1 MLQHGLGFLLRYKVL
16 CAQLLNRVLQ
26 EIEALLLRE
35 ILGLGVAEDRG
46 VLVLLENVSN
56 DLLEAA
62 AVWLH
67 LGAWLVGRGFTNH
80 YEMSWTA
87 E

>member
-1 MLQHGLGFLLRYKVL
+1 M
-16 CAQLLNRVLQ
+16 LQ

-35 ILGLGVAEDRG
+35 IFGLGVAEDRG
-46 VLVLLENVSN
+46 VLVLLEDVSN
-56 DLLEAA
+56 DLLKAA

-67 LGAWLVGRGFTNH
+67 LGAWLGGCGFTNH